1 MRTLPGLVAFVG
13 LLAAAL
19 PLAGQG
25 GVTSAGTAA
34 RSGIL
39 AGGPA
44 DARKGLWFGAGLG
57 TGAGSLHCNICNH
70 ESEQGTSG
78 YLRAGT
84 TLNRKMLL
92 GVEGGAWQR
101 SGDEGKR
108 RLLTLTG
115 GAWWYPT
122 ERHGYFLRFGA
133 GVSRW
138 RAWKDG
144 DAVTSQAVALV
155 VGTGYEV
162 RVNPG
167 LSVVP
172 YLNALGT
179 SSGALWLETKD
190 AVSFERRKLP
200 AGGHALLFQLGLGF
214 TRH

>member
-1 MRTLPGLVAFVG
+1 MRTVSGLVALVG
-13 LLAAAL
+13 IMAAAV
-19 PLAGQG
+19 PLEGQG
-25 GVTSAGTAA
+25 GAISAGTAA
-34 RSGIL
+34 RRGIL
-39 AGGPA
+39 VGGPA
-44 DARKGLWFGAGLG
+44 DARKGLWLGAGLG
-57 TGAGSLHCNICNH
+57 TGAGSLHCSICNH

-84 TLNRKMLL
+84 TINRKMLL

-179 SSGALWLETKD
+179 SSGALWLESKD

-200 AGGHALLFQLGLGF
+200 AGGHALLFQLGLGI